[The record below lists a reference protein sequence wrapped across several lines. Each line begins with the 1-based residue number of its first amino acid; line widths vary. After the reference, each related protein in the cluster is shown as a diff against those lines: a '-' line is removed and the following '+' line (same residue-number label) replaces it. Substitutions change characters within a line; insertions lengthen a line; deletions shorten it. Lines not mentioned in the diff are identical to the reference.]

1 MQLYHHIALEG
12 EAKAVMERKKLPY
25 AATICLALG
34 AHKNSILTITSIRY
48 HQTYS
53 AWRWDSH
60 PVPSDCKGLP
70 YLPMCSNMPKYTLMD
85 NPVI

>member
-34 AHKNSILTITSIRY
+34 HTKI
-48 HQTYS
+48 QYS
-53 AWRWDSH
+53 
-60 PVPSDCKGLP
+60 P
-70 YLPMCSNMPKYTLMD
+70 
-85 NPVI
+85 